1 MLYPLQSLPM
11 ITKAD
16 LTKQLLAEQA
26 ENQLLRQQCSKL
38 LKDREQAEQELF
50 KAESVLRELKRR
62 WEIHQVEFP
71 KACVDV
77 YSVGVKTGEVVKP
90 VFSKAMAS
98 LSLAKG
104 FTK

>member
-1 MLYPLQSLPM
+1 M
-11 ITKAD
+11 ITKA
-16 LTKQLLAEQA
+16 QLRA
-26 ENQLLRQQCSKL
+26 ENELLRQQCAKL

-50 KAESVLRELKRR
+50 KTQSVLRELKRR
-62 WEIHQVEFP
+62 WRVHQEEFP

-77 YSVGVKTGEVVKP
+77 YAVGVKTGEVVKP

-98 LSLAKG
+98 LTLAKG

>member
-1 MLYPLQSLPM
+1 MV
-11 ITKAD
+11 TKAD
-16 LTKQLLAEQA
+16 LTQQLLAEQA
-26 ENQLLRQQCSKL
+26 ENQLLRQQCDKL

-50 KAESVLRELKRR
+50 KAESVLREIQRR
-62 WEIHQVEFP
+62 WEIHLVEFP

-77 YSVGVKTGEVVKP
+77 YSAGVKTRQVVQP

-98 LSLAKG
+98 LTLAKG

>member
-1 MLYPLQSLPM
+1 M
-11 ITKAD
+11 ITKA
-16 LTKQLLAEQA
+16 QLRA
-26 ENQLLRQQCSKL
+26 ENELLRQQCAKL

-50 KAESVLRELKRR
+50 KTQSVLRELKRR
-62 WEIHQVEFP
+62 WRVHQEEFP

-77 YSVGVKTGEVVKP
+77 YAVGVKTGEVVKP

-98 LSLAKG
+98 LSPAQG

>member
-1 MLYPLQSLPM
+1 M

-26 ENQLLRQQCSKL
+26 ENELLRKQCAKL

-62 WEIHQVEFP
+62 WKVHQEEFP

-77 YSVGVKTGEVVKP
+77 YAVGVKTGEVVKP

-98 LSLAKG
+98 LTLAKG

>member
-1 MLYPLQSLPM
+1 M
-11 ITKAD
+11 ITKA
-16 LTKQLLAEQA
+16 QLKA
-26 ENQLLRQQCSKL
+26 ENELLRQQCSKL

-62 WEIHQVEFP
+62 FELHQKHFP
-71 KACVDV
+71 EACVDL
-77 YSVGVKTGEVVKP
+77 YQAGVKTRQVVQP

-98 LSLAKG
+98 LSLAQG